1 MVVACRAAACEL
13 PDRVDWAGKV
23 DVAALWGFEI
33 MGGERQQLA
42 VILLNY
48 RRPDLVLQCLESLAP
63 ELRGRSDWCVVVVD
77 NASGDDSAE
86 CIARAISARSWGSWA
101 RFVESPSNGGF
112 SAGNNLGVAS
122 VDADYYLLLNS
133 DTIVRPAA
141 LEHLL
146 EAMRAQPRVGLLG
159 PRLED
164 QDGAAQESCFRYA
177 TPWSELI
184 AAAATAPISR
194 LLSRYQVALQASPA
208 PHDAQWISFAC
219 VMIRAR
225 VIAEVGPLDEG
236 FFMYFED
243 MDYCRRSWEKGWRV
257 RYEPSARVVHL
268 RGGSSPVKQAFA
280 ERRRVPRYFF
290 AARSR
295 YFAKHYGG
303 VFGVLLANCAW
314 LAGRAI
320 SLARELVGN
329 KKPHT
334 AERHARDLWTGWLR
348 PLAARRRPPT

>member
-1 MVVACRAAACEL
+1 MSE
-13 PDRVDWAGKV
+13 
-23 DVAALWGFEI
+23 
-33 MGGERQQLA
+33 ERRQLA

-48 RRPDLVLQCLESLAP
+48 RRPDLVVQCLESLEP
-63 ELRGRSDWCVVVVD
+63 ELRARPEWCVVVVD

-86 CIARAISARSWGSWA
+86 RIARAITERSWGNWA

-122 VDADYYLLLNS
+122 VNAEYYLLLNS

-141 LEHLL
+141 VRGLL
-146 EAMRAQPRVGLLG
+146 ESMRVQPQVGLLG

-164 QDGAAQESCFRYA
+164 LNGTAQESCFRYA
-177 TPWSELI
+177 TPWSELV
-184 AAAATAPISR
+184 AAAATGPISR
-194 LLSRYQVALQASPA
+194 FLRRYQVALPASDI
-208 PHDAQWISFAC
+208 PHNAQWISFAC
-219 VMIRAR
+219 VLIRAR
-225 VIAEVGPLDEG
+225 ALAEIGPLDEG

-243 MDYCRRSWEKGWRV
+243 MDYCRRAWETGWRV
-257 RYEPSARVVHL
+257 RYEPAARVVHL

-280 ERRRVPRYFF
+280 ERRRVPSYFF

-303 VFGVLLANCAW
+303 VLGVLLANCAW
-314 LAGRAI
+314 LAGRAV

-329 KKPHT
+329 KQPHT

-348 PLAARRRPPT
+348 PLAAPERPPT